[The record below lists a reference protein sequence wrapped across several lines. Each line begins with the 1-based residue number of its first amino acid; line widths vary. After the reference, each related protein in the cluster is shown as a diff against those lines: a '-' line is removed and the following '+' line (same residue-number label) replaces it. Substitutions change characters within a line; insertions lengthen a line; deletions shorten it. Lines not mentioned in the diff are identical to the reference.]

1 MPLNRRMQVSR
12 SKGYENDL
20 IRTNQSYTKAHPL
33 KFQPR
38 EISYKVIIKMVFYQC
53 TKGEVDKW
61 TEERTWKQPDP
72 MPCHLIYNQGNCSG
86 KTLIFSS
93 SCAGN
98 SELWPHTI
106 HKSSF
111 WWIVMGLQSV
121 LTDPPGNTDALTF
134 DMH

>member
-38 EISYKVIIKMVFYQC
+38 EISYKVIIKMVFYPC

-72 MPCHLIYNQGNCSG
+72 CPVSWFTTKETAVGPRKLQWENTDLFKQLCWKQ
-86 KTLIFSS
+86 
-93 SCAGN
+93 
-98 SELWPHTI
+98 
-106 HKSSF
+106 
-111 WWIVMGLQSV
+111 WIVTSHHTQKFV
-121 LTDPPGNTDALTF
+121 LMNCNGPSICFNRPSR
-134 DMH
+134 